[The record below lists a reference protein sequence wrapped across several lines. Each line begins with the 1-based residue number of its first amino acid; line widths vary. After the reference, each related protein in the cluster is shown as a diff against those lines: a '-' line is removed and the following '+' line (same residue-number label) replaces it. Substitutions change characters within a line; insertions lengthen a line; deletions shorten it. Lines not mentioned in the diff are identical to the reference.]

1 MKKEYL
7 IIAGVGAALYFL
19 SKNQKTTKVDGIGY
33 LPNYHG
39 ILVSYVGASN
49 TKGSRIS
56 LKSFRFNDSII
67 LDLDH
72 RFNSIADQV
81 EEFFEKKGIKI
92 LGKAEWKNND
102 YVFFIDKFESL
113 KDIKKM

>member
-7 IIAGVGAALYFL
+7 ILAGIGAGLYFL
-19 SKNQKTTKVDGIGY
+19 SKKKETKVSGIGY

-49 TKGSRIS
+49 TKGSRIN
-56 LKSFRFNDSII
+56 LKSYRFNDSIT
-67 LDLDH
+67 LNYDY
-72 RFNSIADQV
+72 RFNQISDQV
-81 EEFFEKKGIKI
+81 EEFFEKKGIKV
-92 LGKAEWKNND
+92 LGKAEWKD
-102 YVFFIDKFESL
+102 GSFVFFIDKFESL

>member
-1 MKKEYL
+1 MKKDFL
-7 IIAGVGAALYFL
+7 ILAGIGAGIYFL
-19 SKNQKTTKVDGIGY
+19 SKKKTEVSGIGY
-33 LPNYHG
+33 LPNYHA
-39 ILVSYVGASN
+39 ILVSYIGASN

-56 LKSFRFNDSII
+56 LKSYRFNDSII
-67 LDLDH
+67 LNLDYK
-72 RFNSIADQV
+72 FNSIADQV